1 MVQVKDIVR
10 RAGSNLVLYVY
21 IDHAVRA
28 MRRARM
34 TRAAVV
40 DRPFSRQCSKSG
52 FHTFVLLA
60 DIAAT

>member
-1 MVQVKDIVR
+1 
-10 RAGSNLVLYVY
+10 VY